1 MKYDEIINLMLNN
14 SNINYSDF
22 YIATLDEDVNFK
34 SKDKK
39 LIQSIK
45 EAKAKGANIHIQN
58 QDGNENSFFSYCC
71 K

>member
-39 LIQSIK
+39 LIQSI
-45 EAKAKGANIHIQN
+45 
-58 QDGNENSFFSYCC
+58 
-71 K
+71 